1 MIARLFDSFVPSR
14 SIIEGTTRGTTSIDM
29 LRIYLFIS
37 GSCEPFNDAY
47 YVIQSATVTQPIH
60 LHTETD
66 YVTLAE

>member
-1 MIARLFDSFVPSR
+1 M
-14 SIIEGTTRGTTSIDM
+14 IEGTTRGTTSIDM

-47 YVIQSATVTQPIH
+47 YVIQSATVTQPIY